1 MDQFIR
7 TKLLYGEKAIDN
19 LKDKHIAIFGI
30 GGVGG
35 EVCESLIRSG
45 IYNFTLID
53 NDLVSL
59 SNLNRQIIATYD
71 SLGKYKVDVM
81 KERML
86 SINKLANIKT
96 YKLFVLEDTINQ
108 IDFSSF
114 DYIVDA
120 IDTVSAKIAL
130 IKQANELNIPIIS
143 SMGAANKLN
152 PMMFEIKDI
161 NQTEIDPLAKVIRHE
176 LRKNNILHLKVAFSK
191 EKPLKPLLSKNL
203 INELNEENNSNKKR
217 IIPAS
222 NAIVP
227 KACGLLI
234 ASEVLNDLCIDKFRI
249 EEKDQ

>member
-7 TKLLYGEKAIDN
+7 SKLLYGEDAIN
-19 LKDKHIAIFGI
+19 TLKNRHIAIFGI

-53 NDLVSL
+53 NDKVSL
-59 SNLNRQIIATYD
+59 SNLNRQIIATFD
-71 SLGKYKVDVM
+71 TLGKYKVDVM

-86 SINKLANIKT
+86 SINKNAKINT
-96 YKLFVLEDTINQ
+96 YKLFVLEDTINE
-108 IDFSSF
+108 IDFTNI

-130 IKQANELNIPIIS
+130 IKKAKELEIPIIS

-161 NQTEIDPLAKVIRHE
+161 NQTEVDPLAKVLRHE
-176 LRKNNILHLKVAFSK
+176 LRKLNITHLKVAFSK
-191 EKPLKPLLSKNL
+191 EKPLKPLLNDNL
-203 INELNEENNSNKKR
+203 VKELEEENSSNKKR
-217 IIPAS
+217 AIPAS

-234 ASEVLNDLCIDKFRI
+234 SSEILNDFCNKKEDKN
-249 EEKDQ
+249 Q